1 MQKRCLLSLLT
12 LFCVLTGWA
21 QVPGTE
27 KGFTRVGAATIT
39 EGMNVAFQT
48 ISSTNPYNWFNGEG
62 AAGSFSSKSI
72 FVVEATG
79 NTAEESGQPLY
90 RLRQKNAEA
99 DVAYLQAPS
108 TATTNITMGPVETA
122 VEVEF
127 RPYSEQPSSD
137 GAEFADQ
144 MDNELTTRVT
154 AIVNGTVTRLN
165 CNANYPPGMQGYPNT
180 QPVRWATGMASWS
193 FWNIYQVPEDLTF
206 ATINYNVKFFDG
218 TTNNN
223 LADNDALV
231 DLIPEAAAE
240 GVVTV
245 EASIGDSIV
254 FPTFANNEL
263 RRALAADGTTE
274 FSDTTYFFLTE
285 EMLTNNVL
293 TLNLEYSS
301 YPRITFNMTQDV
313 SQVPEVEG
321 LYPFE
326 NGDFVQE
333 ATARVAPGDSILPPA
348 ISHFT
353 ALTKLDEIATES
365 KTVDVA
371 YRPWRLVYYDCIY
384 MSPSGVENL
393 LTSSAELYIDIDST
407 LTAPDLGDLYEFDA
421 EKTNSEGGNIDP
433 EGNPISIP
441 FVVTSDNLEDG
452 AYYYFYYDMKSP
464 LKTSEV
470 TTDGKFPEDATWYI
484 MRMRGSKVL
493 TSKVNDAGRLLM
505 SASAE
510 VADSALWC
518 FRQNADGTYSI
529 YNKGREGEV
538 LTDMGTLEPVFATAT
553 GSEIGFELINVT
565 TGYGFRVQGTDNVW
579 NDFGGNGTLAYYT
592 AAATYNDAGST
603 ITFEEYK
610 ASNYTFL
617 DGRAA
622 LNAVNCIGGY
632 TEDQVQEIREM
643 IESGETDYEA
653 DVTDIVFGLL
663 ETPADELVQHNT
675 ENGYAIISAAPAYIQ
690 RGNVQYA
697 LYAQGDTLLS
707 WKEFNPW
714 DRDFYFELRDR
725 REDMSVG
732 SEVADSISYALY
744 HIRTGK
750 YVDAA
755 DWAFTMPLKLNAEFN
770 DTTMHFHLDPA
781 VNVYDDN
788 NNLTIAA
795 VPAGFY
801 IDRWWYAGNEYG
813 SNEVLCTMCMHAG
826 TIDNS
831 TEGNIV
837 SYNTRGANYASVFR
851 FWDGGPIETVGIG
864 SVTNDENVGGAK
876 NDVIYDLSGRR
887 VQKAVKGIYIQ
898 NGKKVYVK

>member
-1 MQKRCLLSLLT
+1 MRKRCLLSLLT

-39 EGMNVAFQT
+39 EGMNVAFQS
-48 ISSTNPYNWFNGEG
+48 ISRTNPYNWFNGVG
-62 AAGSFSSKSI
+62 VADDFCSSSI

-79 NTAEESGQPLY
+79 EVAEDGETPLY

-99 DVAYLQAPS
+99 EVAYLQAP
-108 TATTNITMGPVETA
+108 TAAAQDITMGPVETA
-122 VEVEF
+122 AAVEF
-127 RPYSEQPSSD
+127 RPLSETPSTDQD
-137 GAEFADQ
+137 GLTDQ
-144 MDNELTTRVT
+144 MDDNLTTRVT
-154 AIVNGTVTRLN
+154 FIVNGTTTRLN
-165 CNANYPPGMQGYPNT
+165 CNSHYADESVKGN
-180 QPVRWATGMASWS
+180 VRWATGLASWS

-301 YPRITFNMTQDV
+301 YPRITFHCTQDV
-313 SQVPEVEG
+313 SMFTDVTDQ
-321 LYPFE
+321 YPFSE
-326 NGDFVQE
+326 GGVEQDV
-333 ATARVAPGDSILPPA
+333 TSRIAPGDSILPPA
-348 ISHFT
+348 LSHFT

-365 KTVDVA
+365 KTINVS
-371 YRPWRLVYYDCIY
+371 YRPWRMLYYDCVY
-384 MSPSGVENL
+384 TAPDGSENYL
-393 LTSSAELYIDIDST
+393 VSSAEMYIDVDSI
-407 LTAPDLGDLYEFDA
+407 LTAPDQGDLYEFDA
-421 EKTNSEGGNIDP
+421 EATAAYEMNAFPVPAKITPGNLYEG
-433 EGNPISIP
+433 
-441 FVVTSDNLEDG
+441 
-452 AYYYFYYDMKSP
+452 FYYVFYYTMKSP
-464 LKTSEV
+464 LKTTEV

-484 MRMRGSKVL
+484 MRMRGNKVL

-518 FRQNADGTYSI
+518 FSQNADGTYNI

-538 LTDMGTLEPVFATAT
+538 LTDFGGAEPQFTTAT
-553 GSEIGFELINVT
+553 GSEIGFELISVT

-579 NDFGGNGTLAYYT
+579 NDHGGNGTLAYYT
-592 AAATYNDAGST
+592 AAATYTDPGST

-617 DGRAA
+617 DGRAVM
-622 LNAVNCIGGY
+622 NAVNCINGY
-632 TEDQVQEIREM
+632 TEDQVAEISEM
-643 IESGETDYEA
+643 VESGETDYEA
-653 DVTDIVFGLL
+653 DVTELVADLL
-663 ETPADELVQHNT
+663 DTPANELIQHDPT
-675 ENGYAIISAAPAYIQ
+675 SGYAIISAAPAYIQ
-690 RGNVQYA
+690 RENVKYA
-697 LYAQGDTLLS
+697 LYAQGDTLLA

-714 DRDFYFELRDR
+714 DRSFYFELRDR
-725 REDMSVG
+725 REDKSVG

-744 HIRTGK
+744 HIASQK

-755 DWAFTMPLKLNAEFN
+755 DWAYAQPLKLNAEYN

-781 VNVYDDN
+781 VAVYN
-788 NNLTIAA
+788 NEGSLTRAA

-801 IDRWWYAGNEYG
+801 IDRWWYSGNKYGAG
-813 SNEVLCTMCMHAG
+813 EVLCTMSMHAG
-826 TIDNS
+826 SINNA
-831 TEGNIV
+831 TEGSIV
-837 SYNTRGANYASVFR
+837 SYNTRGTGYSTVFR

-864 SVTNDENVGGAK
+864 SVTNDENVNGAK

>member
-1 MQKRCLLSLLT
+1 MRKRCLLSLLT

-21 QVPGTE
+21 QVPGTD

-39 EGMNVAFQT
+39 EGMNVAFQS
-48 ISSTNPYNWFNGEG
+48 ISRTNPYNWFNGVG
-62 AAGSFSSKSI
+62 VADDFCSSSI

-79 NTAEESGQPLY
+79 EVAEDGETPLY

-99 DVAYLQAPS
+99 EVAYLQAP
-108 TATTNITMGPVETA
+108 TAAAQDITMGPVETA
-122 VEVEF
+122 AAVEF
-127 RPYSEQPSSD
+127 RPLSETPSTDQD
-137 GAEFADQ
+137 GLTDQ
-144 MDNELTTRVT
+144 MDDNLTTRVT
-154 AIVNGTVTRLN
+154 FIVNGTTTRLN
-165 CNANYPPGMQGYPNT
+165 CNSHYADESVKGN
-180 QPVRWATGMASWS
+180 VRWATGLASWS

-301 YPRITFNMTQDV
+301 YPRITFHCTQDV
-313 SQVPEVEG
+313 SMFTDVTDQ
-321 LYPFE
+321 YPFSE
-326 NGDFVQE
+326 GGVEQDV
-333 ATARVAPGDSILPPA
+333 TSRVAPGDSILPPA
-348 ISHFT
+348 LSHFT

-365 KTVDVA
+365 KTINVS
-371 YRPWRLVYYDCIY
+371 YRPWRMLYYDCVY
-384 MSPSGVENL
+384 TAPDGTENYL
-393 LTSSAELYIDIDST
+393 VSSAEMYIDIDSM
-407 LTAPDLGDLYEFDA
+407 LVAPDQGDLYEFDA
-421 EKTNSEGGNIDP
+421 EATAAYELNDFPVPAKITP
-433 EGNPISIP
+433 
-441 FVVTSDNLEDG
+441 DNLYEG
-452 AYYYFYYDMKSP
+452 FYYVFYYTMKSP

-484 MRMRGSKVL
+484 MRMRGNKVL

-518 FRQNADGTYSI
+518 FSQNADGTYNI

-538 LTDMGTLEPVFATAT
+538 LTDFGGAEPQFATAT
-553 GSEIGFELINVT
+553 GSEIGFELISVT

-579 NDFGGNGTLAYYT
+579 NDFSGAGTLAYYT
-592 AAATYNDAGST
+592 DAATYTDPGST

-617 DGRAA
+617 DGRAV
-622 LNAVNCIGGY
+622 LNAVNCINGY
-632 TEDQVQEIREM
+632 TEDQVAEIREM
-643 IESGETDYEA
+643 VESGETDYEA
-653 DVTDIVFGLL
+653 DVTELVADLL
-663 ETPADELVQHNT
+663 DTPTDELIQHDPT
-675 ENGYAIISAAPAYIQ
+675 SGYAIISAAPAYIQ
-690 RGNVQYA
+690 RENVKYA
-697 LYAQGDTLLS
+697 LYAQGDTLLA

-714 DRDFYFELRDR
+714 DRSFYFELRDR
-725 REDMSVG
+725 REDKSVG

-744 HIRTGK
+744 HIASQK

-755 DWAFTMPLKLNAEFN
+755 DWAYAQPLKLNAEYN

-781 VNVYDDN
+781 VAVYDDEGS
-788 NNLTIAA
+788 LTRAA

-801 IDRWWYAGNEYG
+801 IDRWWYSGNKYGAG
-813 SNEVLCTMCMHAG
+813 EVLCTMSMHAG
-826 TIDNS
+826 SINNA
-831 TEGNIV
+831 TEGSIV
-837 SYNTRGANYASVFR
+837 SYNTRGTGYSTVFR

-864 SVTNDENVGGAK
+864 SVTNDENVNGAK

>member
-1 MQKRCLLSLLT
+1 MRKRCLLSLLT

-21 QVPGTE
+21 QVPGTD

-39 EGMNVAFQT
+39 EGMNVAFQS
-48 ISSTNPYNWFNGEG
+48 ISRTNPYNWFNGVG
-62 AAGSFSSKSI
+62 VADDFCSSSI

-79 NTAEESGQPLY
+79 EVAEDGETPLY

-99 DVAYLQAPS
+99 EVAYLQAP
-108 TATTNITMGPVETA
+108 TAAAQDITMGPVETA
-122 VEVEF
+122 AAVEF
-127 RPYSEQPSSD
+127 RPLSETPSTDQD
-137 GAEFADQ
+137 GLADQ
-144 MDNELTTRVT
+144 MDDNLTTRVT
-154 AIVNGTVTRLN
+154 FIVNGTTTRLN
-165 CNANYPPGMQGYPNT
+165 CNSHYADESVKGN
-180 QPVRWATGMASWS
+180 VRWATGLASWS

-263 RRALAADGTTE
+263 RRALAADGITE

-301 YPRITFNMTQDV
+301 YPRITFHCTQDV
-313 SQVPEVEG
+313 SMFTDVTDQ
-321 LYPFE
+321 YPFSE
-326 NGDFVQE
+326 GGVEQDV
-333 ATARVAPGDSILPPA
+333 TSRVAPGDSILPPA
-348 ISHFT
+348 LSHFT

-365 KTVDVA
+365 KTINVS
-371 YRPWRLVYYDCIY
+371 YRPWRMLYYDCVY
-384 MSPSGVENL
+384 TTPDGSENYL
-393 LTSSAELYIDIDST
+393 VSSAEMYIDVDSI
-407 LTAPDLGDLYEFDA
+407 LTAPDQGDLYEFDA
-421 EKTNSEGGNIDP
+421 EATAAYEMNDFPVPAKITP
-433 EGNPISIP
+433 
-441 FVVTSDNLEDG
+441 DNLYDG
-452 AYYYFYYDMKSP
+452 FYYTFCYTMKSP
-464 LKTSEV
+464 LKTTEV

-484 MRMRGSKVL
+484 MRMRGNKVL

-518 FRQNADGTYSI
+518 FSQNADGTYNI

-538 LTDMGTLEPVFATAT
+538 LTDFGGAEPQFTTAT
-553 GSEIGFELINVT
+553 GSEIGFELISVT

-579 NDFGGNGTLAYYT
+579 NDHGGNGTLAYYT
-592 AAATYNDAGST
+592 AAATYTDPGST

-617 DGRAA
+617 DGRAVM
-622 LNAVNCIGGY
+622 NAVNCINGY
-632 TEDQVQEIREM
+632 TEDQVAEISEM
-643 IESGETDYEA
+643 VESGETDYEA
-653 DVTDIVFGLL
+653 DVTELVADLL
-663 ETPADELVQHNT
+663 DTPANELIQHDPT
-675 ENGYAIISAAPAYIQ
+675 SGYAIISAAPAYIQ
-690 RGNVQYA
+690 RENVKYA
-697 LYAQGDTLLS
+697 LYAQGDTLLA

-714 DRDFYFELRDR
+714 DRSFYFELRDR
-725 REDMSVG
+725 REDKSVG

-744 HIRTGK
+744 HIASQK

-755 DWAFTMPLKLNAEFN
+755 DWAYAQPLKLNAEYN

-781 VNVYDDN
+781 VAVYDN
-788 NNLTIAA
+788 EGSLTRAA

-801 IDRWWYAGNEYG
+801 IDRWWYSGNKYGAG
-813 SNEVLCTMCMHAG
+813 EVLCTMSMHAG
-826 TIDNS
+826 SINNA
-831 TEGNIV
+831 TEGSIV
-837 SYNTRGANYASVFR
+837 SYNTRGTGYSTVFR

-864 SVTNDENVGGAK
+864 SVTNDENVNGAK

>member
-1 MQKRCLLSLLT
+1 MRKRCLLSLLT

-21 QVPGTE
+21 QVPGTD

-39 EGMNVAFQT
+39 EGMNVAFQS
-48 ISSTNPYNWFNGEG
+48 ISRTNPYNWFNGVG
-62 AAGSFSSKSI
+62 VADDFCSSSI

-79 NTAEESGQPLY
+79 EVAEDGETPLY

-99 DVAYLQAPS
+99 EVAYLQAP
-108 TATTNITMGPVETA
+108 TAAAQDITMGPVETA
-122 VEVEF
+122 AAVEF
-127 RPYSEQPSSD
+127 RPLSETPSTDQD
-137 GAEFADQ
+137 GLTDQ
-144 MDNELTTRVT
+144 MDDNLTTRVT
-154 AIVNGTVTRLN
+154 FIVNGTTTRLN
-165 CNANYPPGMQGYPNT
+165 CNSHYADESVKGN
-180 QPVRWATGMASWS
+180 VRWATGLASWS

-301 YPRITFNMTQDV
+301 YPRITFHCTQDV
-313 SQVPEVEG
+313 SMFTDVTDQ
-321 LYPFE
+321 YPFSE
-326 NGDFVQE
+326 GGVEQDV
-333 ATARVAPGDSILPPA
+333 TSRVAPGDSILPPA
-348 ISHFT
+348 LSHFT

-365 KTVDVA
+365 KTINVS
-371 YRPWRLVYYDCIY
+371 YRPWRMLYYDCVY
-384 MSPSGVENL
+384 TAPDGTENYL
-393 LTSSAELYIDIDST
+393 VSSAEMYIDVDSI
-407 LTAPDLGDLYEFDA
+407 LTAPDQGDLYEFDA
-421 EKTNSEGGNIDP
+421 EATAAYEMNDFPVPAKITP
-433 EGNPISIP
+433 
-441 FVVTSDNLEDG
+441 DNLYEG
-452 AYYYFYYDMKSP
+452 FYYVFYYTMKSP

-484 MRMRGSKVL
+484 MRMRGNKVL

-518 FRQNADGTYSI
+518 FSQNADGTYNI

-538 LTDMGTLEPVFATAT
+538 LTDFGGAEPQFATAT
-553 GSEIGFELINVT
+553 GSEIGFELISVT

-579 NDFGGNGTLAYYT
+579 NDFSGAGTLAYYT

-617 DGRAA
+617 DGRAVM
-622 LNAVNCIGGY
+622 NAVNCINGY
-632 TEDQVQEIREM
+632 TEDQVAEIREM
-643 IESGETDYEA
+643 VESGETDYEA
-653 DVTDIVFGLL
+653 DVTELVADLL
-663 ETPADELVQHNT
+663 DTPTDELIQHDPT
-675 ENGYAIISAAPAYIQ
+675 SGYAIISAAPAYIQ
-690 RGNVQYA
+690 RENVKYA
-697 LYAQGDTLLS
+697 LYAQGDTLLA

-714 DRDFYFELRDR
+714 DRSFYFELRDR
-725 REDMSVG
+725 RQDMSVG

-744 HIRTGK
+744 HIASQK

-755 DWAFTMPLKLNAEFN
+755 DWAYAQPLKLNAEYN

-781 VNVYDDN
+781 VAVYN
-788 NNLTIAA
+788 NEGSLTRAA

-801 IDRWWYAGNEYG
+801 IDRWWYSGNEYG
-813 SNEVLCTMCMHAG
+813 AGEVLCTMSMHAG
-826 TIDNS
+826 SINNA
-831 TEGNIV
+831 TEGSIV
-837 SYNTRGANYASVFR
+837 SYNTRGTGYSTVFR

-864 SVTNDENVGGAK
+864 SVTNDENVNGAK

>member
-1 MQKRCLLSLLT
+1 MRKRCLLSLLT

-39 EGMNVAFQT
+39 EGMNVAFQS
-48 ISSTNPYNWFNGEG
+48 ISRTNPYNWFNGVG
-62 AAGSFSSKSI
+62 VADDFCSSSI

-79 NTAEESGQPLY
+79 EVAEDSETPLY

-99 DVAYLQAPS
+99 EVAYLQAP
-108 TATTNITMGPVETA
+108 TAAAQDITMGPVETA
-122 VEVEF
+122 AAVEF
-127 RPYSEQPSSD
+127 RPLSETPSTDQD
-137 GAEFADQ
+137 GLADQ
-144 MDNELTTRVT
+144 MDDNLTTRVT
-154 AIVNGTVTRLN
+154 FIVNGTTTRLN
-165 CNANYPPGMQGYPNT
+165 CNSHYADESVKGN
-180 QPVRWATGMASWS
+180 VRWATGLASWS

-301 YPRITFNMTQDV
+301 YPRITFHCTQDV
-313 SQVPEVEG
+313 SMFTDVTDQ
-321 LYPFE
+321 YPFSE
-326 NGDFVQE
+326 GGVEQDV
-333 ATARVAPGDSILPPA
+333 TSRVAPGDSILPPA
-348 ISHFT
+348 LSHFT

-365 KTVDVA
+365 KTINVS
-371 YRPWRLVYYDCIY
+371 YRPWRMLYYDCVY
-384 MSPSGVENL
+384 TTPDGSENYL
-393 LTSSAELYIDIDST
+393 VSSAEMYIDVDSI
-407 LTAPDLGDLYEFDA
+407 LTAPDQGDLYEFDA
-421 EKTNSEGGNIDP
+421 EATAAYEMNDFPVPAKITP
-433 EGNPISIP
+433 
-441 FVVTSDNLEDG
+441 DNLYDG
-452 AYYYFYYDMKSP
+452 FYYTFCYTMKSP

-484 MRMRGSKVL
+484 MRMRGNKVL

-518 FRQNADGTYSI
+518 FSQNADGTYNI

-538 LTDMGTLEPVFATAT
+538 LTDFGGAEPQFTTAT
-553 GSEIGFELINVT
+553 GSEIGFELISVT

-579 NDFGGNGTLAYYT
+579 NDHGGNGTLAYYT
-592 AAATYNDAGST
+592 AAATYTDPGST

-617 DGRAA
+617 DGRAVM
-622 LNAVNCIGGY
+622 NAVNCINGY
-632 TEDQVQEIREM
+632 TEDQVAEISEM
-643 IESGETDYEA
+643 VESGETDYEA
-653 DVTDIVFGLL
+653 DVTELVADLL
-663 ETPADELVQHNT
+663 DTPANELIQHDPT
-675 ENGYAIISAAPAYIQ
+675 SGYAIISAAPAYIQ
-690 RGNVQYA
+690 RENVKYA
-697 LYAQGDTLLS
+697 LYAQGDTLLA

-714 DRDFYFELRDR
+714 DRSFYFELRDR
-725 REDMSVG
+725 REDKSVG

-744 HIRTGK
+744 HIASQK

-755 DWAFTMPLKLNAEFN
+755 DWAYAQPLKLNAEYN

-781 VNVYDDN
+781 VAVYN
-788 NNLTIAA
+788 NEGSLTRAA

-801 IDRWWYAGNEYG
+801 IDRWWYSGNKYGAG
-813 SNEVLCTMCMHAG
+813 EVLCTMSMHAG
-826 TIDNS
+826 SINNA
-831 TEGNIV
+831 TEGSIV
-837 SYNTRGANYASVFR
+837 SYNTRGTGYSTVFR

-864 SVTNDENVGGAK
+864 SVTNDENVNGAK

>member
-1 MQKRCLLSLLT
+1 MRKRCLLSLLT

-21 QVPGTE
+21 QVPGTD

-39 EGMNVAFQT
+39 EGMNVAFQS
-48 ISSTNPYNWFNGEG
+48 ISRTNPYNWFNGVG
-62 AAGSFSSKSI
+62 VADDFCSSSI

-79 NTAEESGQPLY
+79 EVAEDGETPLY

-99 DVAYLQAPS
+99 EVAYLQAP
-108 TATTNITMGPVETA
+108 TAAAQDITMGPVETA
-122 VEVEF
+122 AAVEF
-127 RPYSEQPSSD
+127 RPLSETPSTDQD
-137 GAEFADQ
+137 GLTDQ
-144 MDNELTTRVT
+144 MDDNLTTRVT
-154 AIVNGTVTRLN
+154 FIVNGTTTRLN
-165 CNANYPPGMQGYPNT
+165 CNSHYADESVKGN
-180 QPVRWATGMASWS
+180 VRWATGLASWS

-301 YPRITFNMTQDV
+301 YPRITFHCTQDV
-313 SQVPEVEG
+313 SMFTDVTDQ
-321 LYPFE
+321 YPFSE
-326 NGDFVQE
+326 GGVEQDV
-333 ATARVAPGDSILPPA
+333 TSRVAPGDSILPPA
-348 ISHFT
+348 LSHFT

-365 KTVDVA
+365 KTINVS
-371 YRPWRLVYYDCIY
+371 YRPWRMLYYDCVY
-384 MSPSGVENL
+384 TAPDGSENYL
-393 LTSSAELYIDIDST
+393 VSSAEMYIDVDSI
-407 LTAPDLGDLYEFDA
+407 LTAPDQGDLYEFDA
-421 EKTNSEGGNIDP
+421 EATAAYEMNDFPVPAKITP
-433 EGNPISIP
+433 
-441 FVVTSDNLEDG
+441 DNLYDG
-452 AYYYFYYDMKSP
+452 FYYTFCYTMKSP
-464 LKTSEV
+464 LKTTEV

-518 FRQNADGTYSI
+518 FSQNADGTYNI

-538 LTDMGTLEPVFATAT
+538 LTDFGGAEPQFTTAT
-553 GSEIGFELINVT
+553 GSEIGFELISVT

-592 AAATYNDAGST
+592 AAATYTDAGST

-617 DGRAA
+617 DGRAV
-622 LNAVNCIGGY
+622 LNAVNCINGY
-632 TEDQVQEIREM
+632 TEDQVAEIREM
-643 IESGETDYEA
+643 VESGETDYEA
-653 DVTDIVFGLL
+653 DVTELVADLL
-663 ETPADELVQHNT
+663 DTPTDELIQHDPT
-675 ENGYAIISAAPAYIQ
+675 SGYAIISAAPAYIQ
-690 RGNVQYA
+690 RENVKYA
-697 LYAQGDTLLS
+697 LYAQGDTLLA

-714 DRDFYFELRDR
+714 DRSFYFELRDR
-725 REDMSVG
+725 RQDKSVG

-744 HIRTGK
+744 HIASQK

-755 DWAFTMPLKLNAEFN
+755 DWAYAQPLKLNAEYN

-781 VNVYDDN
+781 VAVYN
-788 NNLTIAA
+788 NEGSLTRAA

-801 IDRWWYAGNEYG
+801 IDRWWYSGNEYG
-813 SNEVLCTMCMHAG
+813 AGEVLCTMSMHAG
-826 TIDNS
+826 SINNA

-837 SYNTRGANYASVFR
+837 SYNTRGTGYSTVFR

-864 SVTNDENVGGAK
+864 SVTNDENVNGAK

>member
-1 MQKRCLLSLLT
+1 MRKRCLLSLLT

-21 QVPGTE
+21 QVPGTD

-39 EGMNVAFQT
+39 EGMNVAFQS
-48 ISSTNPYNWFNGEG
+48 ISRTNPYNWFNGVG
-62 AAGSFSSKSI
+62 VADDFCSSSI

-79 NTAEESGQPLY
+79 EVAEDGETPLY

-99 DVAYLQAPS
+99 EVAYLQAP
-108 TATTNITMGPVETA
+108 TAAAQDITMGSVETA
-122 VEVEF
+122 AAVEF
-127 RPYSEQPSSD
+127 RPLSETPSTDQD
-137 GAEFADQ
+137 GLTDQ
-144 MDNELTTRVT
+144 MDDNLTTRVT
-154 AIVNGTVTRLN
+154 FIVNGTTTRLN
-165 CNANYPPGMQGYPNT
+165 CNSHYADESVKGN
-180 QPVRWATGMASWS
+180 VRWATGLASWS

-301 YPRITFNMTQDV
+301 YPRITFHCTQDV
-313 SQVPEVEG
+313 SMFTDVTDQ
-321 LYPFE
+321 YPFSE
-326 NGDFVQE
+326 GGVEQDV
-333 ATARVAPGDSILPPA
+333 TSRVAPGDSILPPA
-348 ISHFT
+348 LSHFT

-365 KTVDVA
+365 KTINVS
-371 YRPWRLVYYDCIY
+371 YRPWRMLYYDCVY
-384 MSPSGVENL
+384 TAPDGSENYL
-393 LTSSAELYIDIDST
+393 VSSAEMYIDVDSI
-407 LTAPDLGDLYEFDA
+407 LTAPDQGDLYEFDA
-421 EKTNSEGGNIDP
+421 EATAAYETNDFPVPAKITP
-433 EGNPISIP
+433 
-441 FVVTSDNLEDG
+441 DNLYDG
-452 AYYYFYYDMKSP
+452 FYYTFCYTMKSP

-484 MRMRGSKVL
+484 MRMRGNKVL

-518 FRQNADGTYSI
+518 FSQNADGTYNI
-529 YNKGREGEV
+529 YNKGCEGEV
-538 LTDMGTLEPVFATAT
+538 LTDFGGAEPQFATAT
-553 GSEIGFELINVT
+553 GSEIGFELISVT

-617 DGRAA
+617 DGRAVM
-622 LNAVNCIGGY
+622 NAVNCINGY
-632 TEDQVQEIREM
+632 TEDQVAEISEM
-643 IESGETDYEA
+643 VESGETDYEA
-653 DVTDIVFGLL
+653 DVTELVADLL
-663 ETPADELVQHNT
+663 DTPADELIQHDPT
-675 ENGYAIISAAPAYIQ
+675 SGYAIISAAPAYIQ
-690 RGNVQYA
+690 RENVQYA
-697 LYAQGDTLLS
+697 LYAQGDTLLA

-714 DRDFYFELRDR
+714 DRSFYFELRDR
-725 REDMSVG
+725 REDKSVG

-744 HIRTGK
+744 HIASQK

-755 DWAFTMPLKLNAEFN
+755 DWAYAQPLKLNAEYN

-781 VNVYDDN
+781 VAVYN
-788 NNLTIAA
+788 NEGSLTRAA

-801 IDRWWYAGNEYG
+801 IDRWWYSGNEYG
-813 SNEVLCTMCMHAG
+813 AGEVLCTMSMHAG
-826 TIDNS
+826 SINNA

-837 SYNTRGANYASVFR
+837 SYNTRGTGYSTVFR

-864 SVTNDENVGGAK
+864 SVTNDENVNGAK

>member
-1 MQKRCLLSLLT
+1 MRKRCLLSLLT

-39 EGMNVAFQT
+39 EGMNVAFQS
-48 ISSTNPYNWFNGEG
+48 ISRTNPYNWFNGVG
-62 AAGSFSSKSI
+62 VADDFCSSSI

-79 NTAEESGQPLY
+79 EVAEDGETPLY

-99 DVAYLQAPS
+99 EVAYLQAP
-108 TATTNITMGPVETA
+108 TAAAQDITMGPVETA
-122 VEVEF
+122 AAVEF
-127 RPYSEQPSSD
+127 RPLSETPSTDQD
-137 GAEFADQ
+137 GLTDQ
-144 MDNELTTRVT
+144 MDDNLTTRVT
-154 AIVNGTVTRLN
+154 FIVNGTTTRLN
-165 CNANYPPGMQGYPNT
+165 CNSHYADESVKGN
-180 QPVRWATGMASWS
+180 VRWATGLASWS

-301 YPRITFNMTQDV
+301 YPRITFHCTQDV
-313 SQVPEVEG
+313 SMFTDVTDQ
-321 LYPFE
+321 YPFSE
-326 NGDFVQE
+326 GGLEQDV
-333 ATARVAPGDSILPPA
+333 TSRVAPGDSILPPA
-348 ISHFT
+348 LSHFT

-365 KTVDVA
+365 N
-371 YRPWRLVYYDCIY
+371 YDCVY
-384 MSPSGVENL
+384 TAPDGTENYL
-393 LTSSAELYIDIDST
+393 VSSAEMYIDVDSM
-407 LTAPDLGDLYEFDA
+407 LVAPDQGDLYEFDA
-421 EKTNSEGGNIDP
+421 EATAAYEMNDFPVPAKITP
-433 EGNPISIP
+433 
-441 FVVTSDNLEDG
+441 DNLYEG
-452 AYYYFYYDMKSP
+452 FYYVFYYTMKSP

-484 MRMRGSKVL
+484 MRMRGNKVL

-518 FRQNADGTYSI
+518 FSQNADGTYNI

-538 LTDMGTLEPVFATAT
+538 LTDFGGAEPQFATAT
-553 GSEIGFELINVT
+553 GSEIGFELISVT

-579 NDFGGNGTLAYYT
+579 NDFSGAGTLAYYT

-617 DGRAA
+617 DGRAV
-622 LNAVNCIGGY
+622 LNAVNCINGY
-632 TEDQVQEIREM
+632 TEDQVAEIREM
-643 IESGETDYEA
+643 VESGETDYEA
-653 DVTDIVFGLL
+653 DVTELVADLL
-663 ETPADELVQHNT
+663 DTPTDELIQHDPT
-675 ENGYAIISAAPAYIQ
+675 SGYAIISAAPAYIQ
-690 RGNVQYA
+690 RENVKYA
-697 LYAQGDTLLS
+697 LYAQGDTLLA

-714 DRDFYFELRDR
+714 DRSFYFELRDR
-725 REDMSVG
+725 RQDMSVG

-744 HIRTGK
+744 HIASQK

-755 DWAFTMPLKLNAEFN
+755 DWAYAQPLKLNAEYN

-781 VNVYDDN
+781 VAVYN
-788 NNLTIAA
+788 NEGSLTRAA

-801 IDRWWYAGNEYG
+801 IDRWWYSGNEYG
-813 SNEVLCTMCMHAG
+813 AGEVLCTMSMHAG
-826 TIDNS
+826 SINNA

-837 SYNTRGANYASVFR
+837 SYNTRGTGYSTVFR

-864 SVTNDENVGGAK
+864 SVTNDENVNGAK